1 VQVKGNDL
9 ILFSLGLFTFF
20 FLVTQR
26 MGLVVVE
33 PSDAIDESLRNS

>member
-20 FLVTQR
+20 FFGHSTN
-26 MGLVVVE
+26 GFGCG
-33 PSDAIDESLRNS
+33 